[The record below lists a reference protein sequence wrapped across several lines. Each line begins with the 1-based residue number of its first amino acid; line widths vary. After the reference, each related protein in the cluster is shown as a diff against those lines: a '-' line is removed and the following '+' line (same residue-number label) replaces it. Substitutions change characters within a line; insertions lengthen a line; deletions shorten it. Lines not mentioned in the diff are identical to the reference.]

1 MIMQEPAVVRV
12 FTPAAGLPTK
22 YVRIS
27 TKGDG
32 LHARARVAG
41 EVARWFG
48 RPSGALC
55 ETFVRIVRA

>member
-12 FTPAAGLPTK
+12 FTPAAYLPT

-32 LHARARVAG
+32 CMRARARG
-41 EVARWFG
+41 SRKVARWFG